1 MTKLLEELFGL
12 AMGELPY
19 DRDPVFDRAE
29 EALEEYLGQEG
40 KPLLRAYEDAFR
52 AHDWEDMKAVFFR
65 GLALGLELGALAATP
80 SAGACRRR

>member
-12 AMGELPY
+12 AMDELPY
-19 DRDPVFDRAE
+19 DRDPAFDKAE

-40 KPLLRAYEDAFR
+40 KPLLRSYEDAFR
-52 AHDWEDMKAVFFR
+52 THDWEDMKDVFFR
-65 GLALGLELGALAATP
+65 GLALGLELGSLTL